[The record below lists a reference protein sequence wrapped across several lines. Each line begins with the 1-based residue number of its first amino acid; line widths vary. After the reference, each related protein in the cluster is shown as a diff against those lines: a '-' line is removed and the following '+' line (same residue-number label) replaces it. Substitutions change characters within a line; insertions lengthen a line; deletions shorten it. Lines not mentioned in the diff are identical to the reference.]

1 MHFEDFLMTE
11 NSKEMVMS
19 QQGMAALEPNHSFR
33 IKMFQRTYVLYEKH
47 IFFITDVVICPLGK
61 HSLLNFCLHIPFIG
75 ELSIDN
81 TVNISKQQ
89 DMKYVYNF
97 IGIFTYCT

>member
-19 QQGMAALEPNHSFR
+19 QQSMAALGPNHSFR

-47 IFFITDVVICPLGK
+47 IF
-61 HSLLNFCLHIPFIG
+61 LLPM
-75 ELSIDN
+75 LS
-81 TVNISKQQ
+81 
-89 DMKYVYNF
+89 F
-97 IGIFTYCT
+97 AH